1 MRATVAEPGAGA
13 DDAALVAALRR
24 GDEDAFA
31 SLVGDMQ
38 RSLLRLAR
46 AHVRDRA
53 AAEEVVQETWLGVL
67 TGLDRFEGRSSLRTW
82 IFRILVNRART
93 RGEREARTRP
103 FSAFAEAADDAGP
116 AVAAERFLD
125 AGDRWAHHWAAPPR
139 SWDEIP
145 DEHLLGREA
154 RGRIQQAIDALPP
167 GQRAVITLRDV
178 EGLSSE
184 EACNVLGL
192 SETNQRVLLHRA
204 RSAVRR
210 DLATYLT
217 DE

>member
-1 MRATVAEPGAGA
+1 VRATVVGPEAGA

-24 GDEDAFA
+24 GDEEAFA
-31 SLVGDMQ
+31 TLVSGLHG
-38 RSLLRLAR
+38 SLLRLALL
-46 AHVRDRA
+46 HVRDRA

-67 TGLDRFEGRSSLRTW
+67 AGLDRFEGRSSLRTW

-93 RGEREARTRP
+93 RGQREARSRP
-103 FSAFAEAADDAGP
+103 FSAFGEAVEDAGP
-116 AVAAERFLD
+116 TVAAERFLD
-125 AGDRWAHHWAAPPR
+125 ADDRWAHHWAAPPR
-139 SWDEIP
+139 SWEEIP
-145 DEHLLGREA
+145 EEHLLGQEV
-154 RGRIQQAIDALPP
+154 RGRIQTAIDALPP

-178 EGLSSE
+178 EGLSAE

-210 DLATYLT
+210 DLASYLT